1 MSRHRLVRNLDLDE
15 ELDDGYEDEYP
26 DDEMTEDDFAS
37 LQAGLKAVREVVRD
51 DAPLTDKEIQDVL
64 WDSYFDTEQTIAWAL
79 DTAAKRRK
87 KAEQRANKK
96 GPAAPSLRNL
106 ATRPAPSISLRGL
119 ATPSV
124 KSPSLSDLATRSATP
139 SLRDLATSTRTLS
152 IRDSAGS
159 LRPSQP
165 STSAGRAQPLAPTL
179 TVTPTLPAER
189 LVSPPS
195 ALANFL
201 GKPPSN
207 RAPPPP
213 TQPHLPSQ
221 LYRDLATA
229 TCDPRRLDLPPTVLD
244 TLIYFTPWLA
254 ADRPAAP
261 MEVQPFTFD
270 QPSRDDLVSQAQ
282 GGIAK
287 PTPLPPATPPA
298 VQEAETRM
306 AHLDVNEPQPAPID
320 GIASAPLA
328 KAAPR
333 LNLLEAYRQREEG
346 KPRLNLIVIGHVDA
360 GKSTLMGHV
369 LYLLGQVPERI
380 LQKYERDA
388 TRSGKSSFHFAW
400 VLDATEEERSR
411 GVTID
416 IATSHFETPHRIFTL
431 LDAPGHRD
439 FIPNMISGTAQADA
453 AVLVVDATPGG
464 FEAGFGDHG
473 QTKEHALL
481 ARGLGVQQ
489 LVVAVNKLDTADW
502 AEGRFADVRDQTAAF
517 LVQAGFRA
525 DHLTFVPCS
534 GLRGINLATRPDPA
548 TEASALTAWYDGPCL
563 VEVLDG
569 LSAPERL
576 VDAPFRLSVT
586 DFFRGSLTGGPTAG
600 VAASGTTVTAT
611 GRIASGAVQVGSQLE
626 LVPGH
631 EKGLVKALEL
641 DGETSA
647 WAAAGD
653 TVMLTVQGID
663 LTQYSIGSV
672 LCPLQQPIPTT
683 TTFIAQVVVF
693 EVQVPV
699 TQGFPVIL
707 HYQSRNEPAY
717 ISRLVAQLDKRTGE
731 VTKKKPRHLP
741 KSSAAKVEITT
752 QRPICLDTFERSK
765 TFGRV
770 TLRKGGETIAA
781 GIVLRLVP

>member
-1 MSRHRLVRNLDLDE
+1 MAFFD

-64 WDSYFDTEQTIAWAL
+64 WDNYFDTEQTIAWAL

-87 KAEQRANKK
+87 KAEQRASKK
-96 GPAAPSLRNL
+96 EGI
-106 ATRPAPSISLRGL
+106 RPRPRLL
-119 ATPSV
+119 TPSQR
-124 KSPSLSDLATRSATP
+124 LSVLLPTNTATY
-139 SLRDLATSTRTLS
+139 L
-152 IRDSAGS
+152 
-159 LRPSQP
+159 
-165 STSAGRAQPLAPTL
+165 
-179 TVTPTLPAER
+179 
-189 LVSPPS
+189 
-195 ALANFL
+195 N
-201 GKPPSN
+201 
-207 RAPPPP
+207 
-213 TQPHLPSQ
+213 

-229 TCDPRRLDLPPTVLD
+229 TCDPQRLDLPPTVLD

-270 QPSRDDLVSQAQ
+270 QPSRDDLVAQAQ
-282 GGIAK
+282 GGTPPVAK
-287 PTPLPPATPPA
+287 STPLPPTAPPA

-306 AHLDVNEPQPAPID
+306 AHLHVSEPQPAPID

-369 LYLLGQVPERI
+369 LYLLGQVPERT

-502 AEGRFADVRDQTAAF
+502 AEDRFADVRDRTAAF

-534 GLRGINLATRPDPA
+534 GLRGTNLATRPDPA
-548 TEASALTAWYDGPCL
+548 TGASALTAWYNGPCL

-600 VAASGTTVTAT
+600 VAASGTTVTVT

-641 DGETSA
+641 DEETSA

-699 TQGFPVIL
+699 TQGFP
-707 HYQSRNEPAY
+707 SRNEPAY

-741 KSSAAKVEITT
+741 KSSTAKVEITT

-765 TFGRV
+765 SFGRV

-781 GIVLRLVP
+781 GIVLRLVS